1 MNKLTNYFILL
12 LCFITLGC
20 ESTKVIRRHIKV
32 ENFNEPSSKI
42 KVIKLYMKDG
52 SLYVLDNWIIEDSI
66 DIIHGEGLLY
76 DVNRNLVSR
85 SADGSAIQTQ
95 QFKNIRKDD
104 ISIIETN
111 ELTGH
116 MANMLGITLPGVPF
130 SVLSAYCLANPKACF
145 GSCPTFY
152 TQTDQNW
159 NLTAEG
165 FSSSIL
171 PSFEKRD
178 IDKLYLAESED
189 TIFNLKLTNEALE
202 THAIRYANILA
213 FPKQANRYIFSTT
226 DNRFFSVEN
235 MVAPTTCTDQSGDC
249 LDMIVE
255 MDDKE
260 RFSLSN
266 PNNLLKK
273 EELILTFNTKSKA
286 AKGLIINSRQTL
298 LTTYLF
304 YQSMAY
310 SGNYYGLIAAEVENG
325 NTWIKDRFFKNWERL
340 GGIEIYI
347 RKPGGWK
354 LVDEVDEMGPI
365 ASDFHLIE
373 LPEQTG
379 DKITIKLRMTQGLWR
394 MNYLALADLYQPE
407 DPLTLYPESIIAE
420 NLPQQNQFDQ
430 LCDTSTFLFTFP
442 GDKYLL
448 SYQLPDNREY
458 EYFLDTKGYY
468 IEWMRE
474 EWKQEEDMG
483 KLKLMFVFPGI
494 YFRKM
499 AKDFKKAEPLM
510 EDSFWNS
517 RYELTRNNRI
527 MFETPRQNTY

>member
-1 MNKLTNYFILL
+1 MNKVTLRFILI
-12 LCFITLGC
+12 LCVISFGC
-20 ESTKVIRRHIKV
+20 QSTKVIRKHTKV
-32 ENFNEPSSKI
+32 EDLNTTSSKI

-52 SLYVLDNWIIEDSI
+52 SLYVLNDWLIQDSS
-66 DIIHGEGLLY
+66 DIIHGAGLLY
-76 DVNRNLVSR
+76 DANRNLV
-85 SADGSAIQTQ
+85 APPGINDPTQ
-95 QFKNIRKDD
+95 PQHFKNICKDD

-111 ELTGH
+111 ELKGH
-116 MANMLGITLPGVPF
+116 LANLLGITLPGVPF
-130 SVLSAYCLANPKACF
+130 AIASAYCLTNPKACF

-152 TQTDQNW
+152 TQTKHNW

-178 IDKLYLAESED
+178 IDKLYLAESENGS
-189 TIFNLKLTNEALE
+189 FKLKLTNEALE

-213 FPKQANRYIFSTT
+213 FLKKQNQHVFSTT

-235 MVAPTTCTDQSGDC
+235 IIAPASCTDQHGDC
-249 LDMIVE
+249 LDLIAE

-260 RFSLSN
+260 RFSLSH

-273 EELILTFNTKSKA
+273 EELILTYSTNNKA
-286 AKGLIINSRQTL
+286 AKGLIINSRQSL

-304 YQSMAY
+304 YQAMAY
-310 SGNYYGLIAAEVENG
+310 SGNYYALLASEVENG
-325 NTWIKDRFFKNWERL
+325 NTWLKDRFFKNWEKL

-354 LVDEVDEMGPI
+354 LIDEVEEMGPI

-373 LPEQTG
+373 LPEQAG

-394 MNYLALADLYQPE
+394 INYLALADICQPE
-407 DPLTLYPESIIAE
+407 TPLILHPENIIAE
-420 NLPQQNQFDQ
+420 NVPQQNQFD
-430 LCDTSTFLFTFP
+430 LLNDTSTWLLTFP
-442 GDKYLL
+442 GDKYMLNF
-448 SYQLPDNREY
+448 QLPDDKEY

-474 EWKQEEDMG
+474 EWKQEEDMD
-483 KLKLMFVFPGI
+483 KLKLMFAFPGI
-494 YFRKM
+494 FLRRM
-499 AKDFKKAEPLM
+499 AKEFKKAEPYM

-517 RYELTRNNRI
+517 RYEITRNNRT
-527 MFETPRQNTY
+527 MFETPGQNID